1 MSHLCAFDLIA
12 WLPCHV
18 SSSSSSS
25 CVCVQGAVAN
35 AVGSQI
41 INVFIGLGL
50 PYAIAGSSL
59 LDIHGVMTYL
69 LCLLVCM
76 LSFLVRKPGSVF
88 PNFFR
93 SSRACLGKSSFSTG
107 ATHPF

>member
-1 MSHLCAFDLIA
+1 M
-12 WLPCHV
+12 
-18 SSSSSSS
+18 
-25 CVCVQGAVAN
+25 CVQGAVAN

-76 LSFLVRKPGSVF
+76 LSFLVLRKPGTLFPSPSVR
-88 PNFFR
+88 PE
-93 SSRACLGKSSFSTG
+93 
-107 ATHPF
+107 PV

>member
-1 MSHLCAFDLIA
+1 
-12 WLPCHV
+12 
-18 SSSSSSS
+18 
-25 CVCVQGAVAN
+25 VCVQGAVAN

-88 PNFFR
+88 FSPI
-93 SSRACLGKSSFSTG
+93 SSVRPEPVLANHRFQQGQL
-107 ATHPF
+107 THFE